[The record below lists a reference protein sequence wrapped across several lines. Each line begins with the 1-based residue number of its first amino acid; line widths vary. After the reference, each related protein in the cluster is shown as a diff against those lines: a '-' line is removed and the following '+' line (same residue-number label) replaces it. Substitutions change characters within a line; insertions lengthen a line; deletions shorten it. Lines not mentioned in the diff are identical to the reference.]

1 MGFSNFVF
9 AIGLGIKR
17 PLVGMETRKNVSVA
31 EDVLLLGIKNPPIG
45 DEMLIIKKFCYNGIT
60 HRN

>member
-17 PLVGMETRKNVSVA
+17 PLVGTETPVPLSPRNPQ
-31 EDVLLLGIKNPPIG
+31 VLLEIKRPLVGTETI
-45 DEMLIIKKFCYNGIT
+45 LLSYFVIVKS
-60 HRN
+60 

>member
-1 MGFSNFVF
+1 MGT
-9 AIGLGIKR
+9 
-17 PLVGMETRKNVSVA
+17 ETRKNVSVA
-31 EDVLLLGIKNPPIG
+31 KDVLLLGIKNLPIV